1 MQGGAS
7 IDWTAH
13 PTDNWLD
20 WVPGDFEAKS
30 TRQTLCSATQTSPE
44 AFLQVNIWLT
54 VNNKKYTKI
63 SKPKPGYKKK
73 VSKDVYLNRTFN

>member
-1 MQGGAS
+1 MIELHIPQI
-7 IDWTAH
+7 IDWTGF
-13 PTDNWLD
+13 
-20 WVPGDFEAKS
+20 PGILRPNQHVKLFALPLKPAPKHFLLQLCCKS
-30 TRQTLCSATQTSPE
+30 ISE
-44 AFLQVNIWLT
+44 YLT